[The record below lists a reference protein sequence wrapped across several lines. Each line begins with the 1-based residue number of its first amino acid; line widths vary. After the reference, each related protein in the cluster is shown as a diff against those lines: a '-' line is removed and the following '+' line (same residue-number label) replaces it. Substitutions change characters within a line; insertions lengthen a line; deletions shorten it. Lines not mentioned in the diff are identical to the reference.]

1 MTGTLDV
8 VVLAGG
14 AGRRMGGD
22 KARLVLD
29 GQRLVDRVA
38 TRMAMVADH
47 VMVASG
53 PRSLGRDDEVAD
65 APDVAGPLAGVL
77 AALRISSARMLAVV
91 PVDAPGTDPA
101 LVVRLA
107 DWCAGQGRAAAVAV
121 TGERVQA
128 LHAVVA
134 VAARDAVE
142 ARVADGERSPRGLL
156 AWLDA
161 ARLGVDGWT
170 DLDPAGAFADDWDR
184 PEDLPAGVARPW

>member
-1 MTGTLDV
+1 MTTTLDV

-14 AGRRMGGD
+14 SSRRMGRD

-38 TRMAMVADH
+38 ARMATVADH

-65 APDVAGPLAGVL
+65 APELAGPLAGVL
-77 AALRISSARMLAVV
+77 AALRSSSAQVLAIV
-91 PVDAPGTDPA
+91 PVDAPATDPA
-101 LVVRLA
+101 LLVRLA
-107 DWCAGQGRAAAVAV
+107 DWCVGQDRAAAVAV
-121 TGERVQA
+121 TGTRVQA

-161 ARLGVDGWT
+161 ARLGEDGWA
-170 DLDPAGAFADDWDR
+170 DLDPTGAFAHDWDR
-184 PEDLPAGVARPW
+184 PEDLPAGVTGP